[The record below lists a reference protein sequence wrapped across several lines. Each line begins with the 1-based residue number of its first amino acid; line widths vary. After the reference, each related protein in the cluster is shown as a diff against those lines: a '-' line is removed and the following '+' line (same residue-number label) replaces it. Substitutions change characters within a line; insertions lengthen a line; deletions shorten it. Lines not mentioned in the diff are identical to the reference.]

1 MTVALAI
8 LSAIL
13 LLLFFLPRILVKIFN
28 YSRPV
33 PAFMS
38 PFLDSRI
45 RLFLQPPELILER
58 SGVKMGIRVLDLGAG
73 SGTYSFEA
81 ALSVGNEG
89 KVIALDI
96 QSDMLKIIN
105 EKLKQP
111 ENKQITNIEV
121 VNADAAKM
129 PFESS
134 SFDVVIIV
142 SVFQEFVD
150 KLGVLKEVQRVLKN
164 DGVLAISE
172 TFPDIDYCL
181 PQTLRKIVTK
191 AGFNEEE
198 TKGNWFNYTMRF
210 VKKEEM

>member
-1 MTVALAI
+1 MTALLAI
-8 LSAIL
+8 CSAIL
-13 LLLFFLPRILVKIFN
+13 LFLFLLPRILVKVFN

-58 SGVKMGIRVLDLGAG
+58 SGVKTGIRVLDLGAG
-73 SGTYSFEA
+73 SGIYSFKV
-81 ALSVGNEG
+81 ALSVGNDG
-89 KVIALDI
+89 QVIALDI
-96 QSDMLKIIN
+96 QSDMLKIIK

-111 ENKQITNIEV
+111 ENKKITNIEV
-121 VNADAAKM
+121 VNADAAKL
-129 PFESS
+129 PFDSF
-134 SFDVVIIV
+134 SFDVVIMV

-150 KLGVLKEVQRVLKN
+150 KLGVLKEVRRVLKN

-172 TFPDIDYCL
+172 TLPDIDYYL
-181 PQTLRKIVTK
+181 PQTLKKIVSK
-191 AGFNEEE
+191 AGFNEKE
-198 TKGNWFNYTMRF
+198 TKGNWFSYTMRF